1 MKLVYIYHSIA
12 AKGGL
17 ERIFCDKMNYF
28 VQNCGYDVT
37 FISYQ
42 QGKHPLAYKLDERIK
57 VVDLNTRFIELYKY
71 NAILR
76 VFKNY
81 FLRKLLKKRLSRQL
95 SE

>member
-42 QGKHPLAYKLDERIK
+42 QGNHPLAYKLDERI
-57 VVDLNTRFIELYKY
+57 
-71 NAILR
+71 
-76 VFKNY
+76 
-81 FLRKLLKKRLSRQL
+81 
-95 SE
+95 